1 MGLIGVQ
8 VNWIKM
14 LDCEMTVFNCW
25 PWSLSWQYT
34 VPVNCWG
41 NLTIEM
47 QSNLPT
53 VDLQSYIA
61 IALDNIKATIQDQ
74 HLCIVSM
81 YRNSCLKN
89 EQAHL
94 KILVEQQARI

>member
-61 IALDNIKATIQDQ
+61 IALDNIKATRQDQ
-74 HLCIVSM
+74 HLCIVSIVFREEHVYYWELM
-81 YRNSCLKN
+81 SSLNFSFN
-89 EQAHL
+89 F
-94 KILVEQQARI
+94 